1 MWGCSRIF
9 LRNIAF
15 LGSKKQQQRHSHE
28 AVKPKTAPGSPDA
41 PNVADVHP
49 ITASRKGLMS
59 KVKENDIK
67 MSFAMKYPKYFKIQL
82 IVHRISAMFHLFF
95 APIDFPHHRLI
106 SRKTHPGSWLFTSF
120 HPNVARSIPSFK
132 KIHAFSRLC
141 TTPPPLTSPSGKI
154 NMSKNRVF
162 LLLRKGGH
170 QISIYF
176 LALGSF
182 SHFRSLFGPHKIHRD
197 ATSRGFLQCTL
208 ESATTASSRDVP
220 SNGSQAQGFKHPKQL
235 QGICKGCWLSHISVI
250 CYGKVSLCIAF
261 VLSCEYWNL

>member
-1 MWGCSRIF
+1 MFCVSFISTMFLFQTVFKQSRLTSWFSQCQRRFKALCVVNMWGCSRIF

-67 MSFAMKYPKYFKIQL
+67 MSFAMKYPYFKIQL

-120 HPNVARSIPSFK
+120 YLNVARSIPSFK
-132 KIHAFSRLC
+132 QIIHFLDFARLH
-141 TTPPPLTSPSGKI
+141 PPSPPLLVK
-154 NMSKNRVF
+154 
-162 LLLRKGGH
+162 
-170 QISIYF
+170 
-176 LALGSF
+176 
-182 SHFRSLFGPHKIHRD
+182 
-197 ATSRGFLQCTL
+197 
-208 ESATTASSRDVP
+208 
-220 SNGSQAQGFKHPKQL
+220 
-235 QGICKGCWLSHISVI
+235 
-250 CYGKVSLCIAF
+250 
-261 VLSCEYWNL
+261 